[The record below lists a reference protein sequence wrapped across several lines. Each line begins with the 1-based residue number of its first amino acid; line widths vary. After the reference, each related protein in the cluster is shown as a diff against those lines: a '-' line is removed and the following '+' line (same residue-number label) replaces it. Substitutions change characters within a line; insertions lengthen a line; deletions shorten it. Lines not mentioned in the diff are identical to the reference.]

1 MANLTITVE
10 ENGQV
15 KVTEGEKKL
24 IRTIAEFLTAK
35 ETAEF
40 LKISPSTLIRWNKS
54 GYLTPVRV
62 GSRKMYRIEDLEAI
76 LAGK

>member
-40 LKISPSTLIRWNKS
+40 LKVDPSTLIRWSKS
-54 GYLTPVRV
+54 GYLVPVRV

>member
-10 ENGQV
+10 ENGQI

-40 LKISPSTLIRWNKS
+40 LKISPSSLIRWNKS
-54 GYLTPVRV
+54 GYLVPVRV

-76 LAGK
+76 LQGK